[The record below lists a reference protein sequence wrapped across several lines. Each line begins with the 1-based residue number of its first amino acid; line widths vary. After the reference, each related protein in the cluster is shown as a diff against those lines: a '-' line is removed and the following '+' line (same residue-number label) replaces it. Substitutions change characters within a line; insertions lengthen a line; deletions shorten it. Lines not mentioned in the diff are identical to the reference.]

1 VTFLWRI
8 APGASPELR
17 HWQIGYVVHHAL
29 SNDTLHLSD
38 TAGLILTEL
47 LAAGTKGLQDP
58 GKTLALPEAE
68 LQATLNALAD
78 LGFISQC

>member
-1 VTFLWRI
+1 MTVFWRI
-8 APGASPELR
+8 SPVAAPSWR
-17 HWQIGYVVHHAL
+17 HWQNGYVVHHAL

-47 LAAGTKGLQDP
+47 LAAGSEGLQDP
-58 GKTLALPEAE
+58 GRTLALPDAE
-68 LQATLNALAD
+68 LRATLDALAD